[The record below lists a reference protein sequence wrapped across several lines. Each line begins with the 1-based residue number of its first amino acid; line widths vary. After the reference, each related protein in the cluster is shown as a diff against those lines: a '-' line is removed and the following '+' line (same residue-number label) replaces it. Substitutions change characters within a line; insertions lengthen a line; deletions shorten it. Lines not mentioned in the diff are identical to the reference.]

1 MKNFKIKKKRQRWK
15 SIFSRQT
22 GFNVCAI
29 RCTIMITNV
38 KSSQKNLNFEL
49 QIQFLTEFVPN
60 YIQFFLNN
68 LHK

>member
-1 MKNFKIKKKRQRWK
+1 MKNFKIKKRERWK
-15 SIFSRQT
+15 SIFSCQT

-29 RCTIMITNV
+29 RCTILITNH
-38 KSSQKNLNFEL
+38 KKNLNFEL